1 MARKQRTELQVEEIL
16 DSLSGMERAEPRP
29 FFYTRL
35 QARLAAET
43 DPSAWGRAMAF
54 LSRPAVSMATLIL
67 FLLVNGVI
75 LFSAV
80 RKNQATEVDSSQAIA
95 SEYVEVGNQYA
106 YVNQYN
112 P

>member
-1 MARKQRTELQVEEIL
+1 MAKKKRTEQQVEEIL
-16 DSLSGMERAEPRP
+16 DSLSRMEKAEPRP

-35 QARLAAET
+35 QARMAAEA

-54 LSRPAVSMATLIL
+54 LSRPAVSLATLIL
-67 FLLVNGVI
+67 FLLVNGAI
-75 LFSAV
+75 LFNAV
-80 RKNQATEVDSSQAIA
+80 KKNQAVEVDNGQALA
-95 SEYVEVGNQYA
+95 SEYVEMGNQYA